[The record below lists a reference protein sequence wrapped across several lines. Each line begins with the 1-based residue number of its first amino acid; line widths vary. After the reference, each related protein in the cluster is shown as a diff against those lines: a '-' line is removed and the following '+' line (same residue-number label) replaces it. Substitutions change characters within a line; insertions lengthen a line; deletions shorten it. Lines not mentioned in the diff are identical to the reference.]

1 MKRLFGQCLMS
12 LTILLL
18 LSAGASAQLEPIPE
32 DRGATGLALALRKL
46 GAGATFMHITAH
58 PDDEDNGLLVM
69 MSRGRG
75 LRTALLTVTRGDGGQ
90 NQIGTELEEALGVLR
105 SAELMAIHRI
115 DGVEQYFT
123 RAYEFGYS
131 FSVEETFEKWGKE
144 EILADVVRIIRTV
157 RPDVIVSLP
166 LAGEGGGQHHQASGR
181 LAKEAFRAAAD
192 PNRFPE
198 QIQAGLRPWQPPK
211 LYSRHWILR
220 REDRDKPDPPFTVP
234 MNTGQYD
241 PILGLS
247 YYQLGLQARAN
258 HLCQRIGQL
267 RGLPGEHLSKWVP
280 QDAVVPV
287 AEGETDLFN
296 GVPMGLDRL
305 KLFLNNETSE
315 TSISLREG
323 LNDLQL
329 QIESAN
335 DAYDAKAPW
344 KTLEPL
350 REGLKT
356 VRRLRGILASGD
368 VSETAAYE
376 LEHRLSYKEKSFA
389 EAIALAHGL
398 ALDAIA
404 DRREVVP
411 GSEFEVKVQVTNR
424 SPVPVDVVS
433 VDLQIP
439 GGWKQ
444 EAGSETSGRL
454 GDNARLEVPFEVAV
468 GSDAEPDRPYWV
480 RNRAVDRYDLVR
492 PEHFGLPFAPP
503 AASARVTFRSGSVDL
518 WIEKPVQHRY
528 PGTWVGTEKQDRVVV
543 LPKISLA
550 LSPKVM
556 VVPVGLRGSGNRART
571 ASVAVL
577 YKGTEEA
584 TGSLR
589 LAAPTGW
596 NVSPV
601 SAPVRFQR
609 EDEATT
615 LKFELTPPDSVQPG
629 KYEVE
634 ALVTLDGKEYR
645 EGFQRIAYHH
655 IQTRYLFRP
664 ARATIQVLNVQ
675 VAPVRVGYIMGVGD
689 EVAEAARQLG
699 ADVVMLD
706 ENDLAEGNL
715 SQFDL
720 IITGIRSYFNRTD
733 LRAYNQRLLEYVENG
748 GIMIVLYNRQ
758 EWDDAQWG
766 PYPAKYSRS
775 RITVEEAPVR
785 ILEPTHPL
793 FNYPNRITENDWKG
807 WVQERGTYFLGERD
821 ERYRDLLASEDPR
834 EYNAGEKRGML
845 VEAQYG
851 KGRWI
856 YVGLTLFRQL
866 PAGVPDAYKF
876 FANLLSLP
884 KAPR

>member
-1 MKRLFGQCLMS
+1 MKRLLGLCLMS
-12 LTILLL
+12 STILLFR
-18 LSAGASAQLEPIPE
+18 SPASAQLEPIPE

-69 MSRGRG
+69 MNRGRG

-115 DGVEQYFT
+115 DGAEQYFT

-131 FSVEETFEKWGKE
+131 FSVEETFEKWGRE
-144 EILADVVRIIRTV
+144 EILADVVRIIRAV

-166 LAGEGGGQHHQASGR
+166 LGGEGGGQHHQASGQ

-192 PNRFPE
+192 PDRFPE
-198 QIQAGLRPWQPPK
+198 QIQAGLRPWQPLK

-220 REDRDKPDPPFTVP
+220 REDRDKPDPPGTVP
-234 MNTGQYD
+234 MNTGHYD

-267 RGLPGEHLSKWVP
+267 RGLPGEHLSKWIP
-280 QDAVVPV
+280 QDSVVPV
-287 AEGETDLFN
+287 VEGETDLFD

-305 KLFLNNETSE
+305 KVFLINAGPGMG
-315 TSISLREG
+315 LRSG
-323 LNDLQL
+323 LLELEKQV
-329 QIESAN
+329 EAAN
-335 DAYDAKAPW
+335 QAYDAKTPW

-350 REGLKT
+350 REGLET
-356 VRRLRGILASGD
+356 VRRLRDILASGK
-368 VSETAAYE
+368 VSEPATYE
-376 LEHRLSYKEKSFA
+376 LEHRLSYKEKSFTK
-389 EAIALAHGL
+389 AIALAHGL

-404 DRREVVP
+404 NRREIVP
-411 GSEFEVKVQVTNR
+411 GGELEVKVRVTNR
-424 SPVPVDVVS
+424 SPVPVEVVS
-433 VDLQIP
+433 VELEMPDD
-439 GGWKQ
+439 WKQ
-444 EAGSETSGRL
+444 ETEGETSERL
-454 GDNARLEVPFEVAV
+454 GDNEKLDVPVKVTAAT
-468 GSDAEPDRPYWV
+468 DAEPDRPYWV
-480 RNRAVDRYDLVR
+480 RNRAVDRYDIVE
-492 PEHFGLPFAPP
+492 PEHLGLPFAP
-503 AASARVTFRSGSVDL
+503 AAISARVTFRSGSVNL
-518 WIEKPVQHRY
+518 SIEEPVQQRY
-528 PGTWVGTEKQDRVVV
+528 PGTWVGTEKQDRVAV
-543 LPKISLA
+543 LPKISLT
-550 LSPKVM
+550 LSPKVI
-556 VVPVGLRGSGNRART
+556 VVPVVSGNRTRT

-589 LAAPTGW
+589 LEVPEGW
-596 NVSPV
+596 SASPA
-601 SAPVRFQR
+601 SAPIRFQR

-615 LKFELTPPDSVQPG
+615 LKFELTPPESLTPG
-629 KYEVE
+629 RYEVE
-634 ALVTLDGKEYR
+634 AVASLGGSDYR

-655 IQTRYLFRP
+655 IQTHYLFRP
-664 ARATIQVLNVQ
+664 ARAAVQVLDVR
-675 VAPVRVGYIMGVGD
+675 VAPVRVGYVMGVGD
-689 EVAEAARQLG
+689 EVAEAVRQLG
-699 ADVVMLD
+699 ADLVMLD
-706 ENDLAEGNL
+706 ENDLAEGDL
-715 SQFDL
+715 SQFDV
-720 IITGIRSYFNRTD
+720 IITGIRAYFNRPD
-733 LRAYNQRLLEYVENG
+733 LRAYNERLLDYVESG
-748 GIMIVLYNRQ
+748 GTMVVLYNRR

-775 RITVEEAPVR
+775 RITVEEAPVS

-793 FNYPNRITENDWKG
+793 FNFPNRITEDDWKG

-821 ERYRDLLASEDPR
+821 QRYRDLLASEDPW
-834 EYNAGEKRGML
+834 EYNAGEKRGIL

-851 KGRWI
+851 AGRWI

-884 KAPR
+884 KAPGNE